1 MADIEV
7 VEVTNTSDITVVE
20 VTIPGPQ
27 GPQGAAGGAGSGIS
41 DGDYGDITV
50 SGSGTAL
57 TIDNDVV
64 TNAKSA
70 NMADSTI
77 KGRAAGAG
85 TGDPTDLTATQA
97 AAILE
102 TDLEAILELDSLQGN
117 LGVSHL
123 NSGTSASAST
133 FWRGDGSWATPSGS
147 GDVSKVGTPVDNQVG
162 VWTGD
167 GTIEGDTALT
177 FDTSTDTLTIAASGK
192 INFGAVNIL
201 TDTAGTTTLA
211 NIDALDATTEAT
223 VEAAIDTLANLTS
236 VQGHTVTLAD
246 AGANAFFGWDD
257 TAGAYENLTA
267 AEAEAIIEPLID
279 TLANLTSIQGRTVT
293 LADAGANAFF
303 GWDDVASAYEN
314 LTATEAFTIIDT
326 VDTWLKNVVE
336 DTTPQLGGAL
346 DANTFNIQFDDA
358 TGILDS
364 AGNEQLLFQETASAV
379 NYLEVTNAATGTN
392 PIIAGVGGD
401 ANVGM
406 EFTVQGSPTT
416 AYSFDVG
423 NSNGGDFILTSD
435 NAGTQGPHLSFHH
448 FSATPANNDN
458 PGVIFFTG
466 KDSAGNNTTYGQ
478 IKCYSTDVTNGS
490 EDGSFEFATM
500 LAGVDSTSQFWIGNG
515 AICSASSFV
524 FPGQGKMRIDGLE
537 LGHDTDTTLTRA
549 SAGVL
554 AVEGVPVASANSMID
569 VIGITIDGGGSAIT
583 TGIKGDVYV
592 PYNCTITDWTIL
604 ADQTGSIEID
614 VWVDTYA
621 NYPPTVADSIMGDT
635 GSSPRIV
642 GAAKAQ
648 SADFGD
654 SPVSDI
660 ATIAAGSTVRF
671 NVNSASTITRAT
683 LTLTVVKS

>member
-236 VQGHTVTLAD
+236 V
-246 AGANAFFGWDD
+246 
-257 TAGAYENLTA
+257 
-267 AEAEAIIEPLID
+267 
-279 TLANLTSIQGRTVT
+279 QGRTVT